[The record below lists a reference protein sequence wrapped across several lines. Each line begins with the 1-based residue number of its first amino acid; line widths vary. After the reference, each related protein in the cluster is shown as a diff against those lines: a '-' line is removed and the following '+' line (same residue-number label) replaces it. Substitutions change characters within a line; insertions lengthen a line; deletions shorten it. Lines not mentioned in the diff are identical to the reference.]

1 MRIPLRCPAPVLVVT
16 AGFGGNSPGA
26 WQFGAVHGTSCAAP
40 VPAERQRL
48 IMHTNTNALL
58 LAGGLLAAA
67 PAAAQTYDPRYPV
80 CIEVFTVDGS
90 TIDCSFTSMAQC
102 TATAIGQAAQCY
114 ANPYAVQIRQPGLG
128 PSPPRRNR

>member
-1 MRIPLRCPAPVLVVT
+1 MRI
-16 AGFGGNSPGA
+16 N
-26 WQFGAVHGTSCAAP
+26 
-40 VPAERQRL
+40 
-48 IMHTNTNALL
+48 INAIL

-80 CIEVFTVDGS
+80 CIEVFMIDGS

-102 TATAIGQAAQCY
+102 TATASGQAAQCY
-114 ANPYAVQIRQPGLG
+114 PNPYAVQSRQPGLG